1 MLIPGH
7 LTGDF
12 QKKGFFMHYRFM
24 AAEDIDLVVPL
35 YIDYYNAQGDAWT
48 PQIVHRRILQVLG
61 SPDSLCLLA
70 LEGENVV
77 GFAMGRFE
85 QFYDLMA
92 YNLVEILIG
101 GPYQNRELGT
111 QLMQELE
118 RQVKAAGGS
127 LIQLMAVND
136 DSHNRFY
143 GRLGYQNT
151 TTLVSK
157 GKFL

>member
-1 MLIPGH
+1 
-7 LTGDF
+7 
-12 QKKGFFMHYRFM
+12 MHYRTM
-24 AAEDIDLVVPL
+24 EAADIDLVTPL
-35 YIDYYNAQGDAWT
+35 YINYYNSQGDEWT
-48 PQIVHRRILQVLG
+48 PEIVRRRIWQVLG

-70 LEGENVV
+70 LDGETIV

-92 YNLVEILIG
+92 YNLVEIIIA
-101 GPYQNRELGT
+101 GPFQNRGFGTELM
-111 QLMQELE
+111 LELE
-118 RQVKAAGGS
+118 RRVKETGGS

-136 DSHNRFY
+136 DAHDRFY

-151 TTLVSK
+151 TTLLSK

>member
-1 MLIPGH
+1 
-7 LTGDF
+7 
-12 QKKGFFMHYRFM
+12 MHYRTM
-24 AAEDIDLVVPL
+24 TPADIDLVTPF

-48 PQIVHRRILQVLG
+48 PELVRRRIWQVLG

-70 LEGENVV
+70 LEGETVV

-92 YNLVEILIG
+92 YNLVEILIA
-101 GPYQNRELGT
+101 GPCQNRGIGTELMG
-111 QLMQELE
+111 ELE
-118 RQVKAAGGS
+118 RRVKAAGGT

-136 DSHNRFY
+136 KAHDRFY

-151 TTLVSK
+151 TTLCSK

>member
-1 MLIPGH
+1 
-7 LTGDF
+7 
-12 QKKGFFMHYRFM
+12 MHYRTM
-24 AAEDIDLVVPL
+24 TPADIDLVTPF

-48 PQIVHRRILQVLG
+48 PELVRRRIWQVLG
-61 SPDSLCLLA
+61 SPDSLCMLA
-70 LEGENVV
+70 LEGEEVV

-92 YNLVEILIG
+92 YNLVEILIA
-101 GPYQNRELGT
+101 GPCQNRGIGTELMG
-111 QLMQELE
+111 ELE
-118 RQVKAAGGS
+118 RRVKAAGGS

-136 DSHNRFY
+136 EAHDRFY

-151 TTLVSK
+151 TTLCSK